1 MEQYFPIVLIALF
14 AVVLFVL
21 PARQRKR
28 MQAQAQAGIA
38 LVVGVDRLLDMV
50 RTSVNVTCQLVGV
63 GYVARADGE
72 LLGRVTAD

>member
-28 MQAQAQAGIA
+28 MQVKAQ
-38 LVVGVDRLLDMV
+38 
-50 RTSVNVTCQLVGV
+50 
-63 GYVARADGE
+63 E
-72 LLGRVTAD
+72 LQDSLTIGTKREPPR